1 MTGFLAE
8 LAAIALR
15 LVVVGIGV
23 MASAVVL
30 PWVKEDVIPWLREKR
45 IYTLVCKFVQAAEK
59 MYEAG
64 SLVGLKKDFVIHL
77 LEAKGIYVTPEVDAF
92 IESAVKEL
100 DMAIGD
106 GLDDIFDEFID
117 ETSLPFSDPETEGV
131 E

>member
-30 PWVKEDVIPWLREKR
+30 PWVREDVIPWLREKR

-117 ETSLPFSDPETEGV
+117 ETELPFSDPETEGA